1 MANQHKPSSQQF
13 EAIEDKQARE
23 LTKSHI
29 NDIRN
34 DLQILRRS
42 VEFNQKD
49 KGCPPP
55 PEVKI
60 QNDKRKKKDFPWG
73 KQKKQT

>member
-1 MANQHKPSSQQF
+1 MSNQKPSQQF

-34 DLQILRRS
+34 DLQIMRRT
-42 VEFNQKD
+42 VEFIQKD

-55 PEVKI
+55 PEVTKEL
-60 QNDKRKKKDFPWG
+60 QGVRL
-73 KQKKQT
+73 